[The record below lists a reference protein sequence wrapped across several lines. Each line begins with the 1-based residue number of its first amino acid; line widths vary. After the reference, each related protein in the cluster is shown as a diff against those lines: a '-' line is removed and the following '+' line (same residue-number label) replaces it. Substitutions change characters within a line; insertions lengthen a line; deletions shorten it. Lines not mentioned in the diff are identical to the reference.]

1 MIRSLALSCS
11 LVLIVVPASQAQQPL
26 RVRIDRDKVMV
37 GFQKS
42 GESATGLFHSGMWT
56 TLHVPLVEAEDGPI
70 ILPIGKDGVAPGELI
85 VECGDN
91 DDVQTTLT
99 VPFRLSKQDLRIL
112 TYVKPAGRAPQ
123 FKLTIKTDRQSVSTQ
138 VDHNTSLNLSEHLY
152 VALGDSPPQ
161 LASALRRMSG
171 NLDPN
176 AETRGRHAGFE
187 IDVERLPTQWYG
199 YGGVDLVVLTTEN
212 DKFLEKLL
220 EKRDQPQIR
229 ALAEWVKRGGRLLVS
244 VSWRNQHLVERLL
257 KLPAWQPALPE
268 IVPANAQV
276 KLKSLFSVQR
286 AGPKA
291 EPFLPV
297 GAEAFVLPH
306 LQRHDQ
312 VEIEIKEEPQAGF
325 TKEETPILVRFP
337 YGLGSISLLA
347 LDVTKEPFTKWS
359 GNIDFWE
366 TLVKR
371 LAPRDPSRDGQVVG
385 GQFRDFGQQGSDLT
399 SLLYDQLDHFD
410 SPPISFGWVAFFI
423 LLYIL
428 VVGPLDYII
437 LKKVFKRLEWTWIT
451 FPAIV
456 LGVSA
461 AAYFTAY
468 AIKGSDQKINQLDV
482 VDIDLRTDLDAN
494 GRTKQAYVY
503 GTSWFMILSPR
514 IDNYTV
520 GLMPALAPWQEG
532 AKPALVSWQGRPESS
547 GLGSSGRPRGQGW
560 FRRSYEYARQDTNDP
575 DSAFIGLKDVPI
587 PVWTSKAFTATWD
600 ARPPQ
605 LPFEAKL
612 EYDPDNGDRPLFG
625 TIQSRLPVNLED
637 VVLIYGK
644 KWLSL
649 QPLRVGDEPQRV
661 AWQVPLGFNEW
672 TGDPRHGGWHPGMR
686 DQHFHP
692 TVVAKTLLFHEAR
705 DLERQWQNHELRL
718 LDQSWRLRDTWPRDS
733 KIREAILVARLP
745 RSSGSAESLTAAKDR
760 LPTHLWIHGLP
771 GGQAARPA
779 LSGTLNH
786 ETFIRVYLPVTPKEK

>member
-11 LVLIVVPASQAQQPL
+11 LVLILAPAAQAQQPL
-26 RVRIDRDKVMV
+26 RVKIDRDKVMV

-42 GESATGLFHSGMWT
+42 GESATGLFLPGMWT
-56 TLHVPLVEAEDGPI
+56 TLYVPLVEAADGPI
-70 ILPIGKDGVAPGELI
+70 ILHVGKDGVARGELI

-91 DDVQTTLT
+91 HDVQTTLT

-112 TYVKPAGRAPQ
+112 TYIKPAGRAPQ
-123 FKLTIKTDRQSVSTQ
+123 IKLTIKTKEQTVSTQ
-138 VDHNTSLNLSEHLY
+138 VEHPTSLNLSEHLY
-152 VALGDSPPQ
+152 IVLGDSPPQ
-161 LASALRRMSG
+161 LTSALRRMSG
-171 NLDPN
+171 NPEPN

-187 IDVERLPTQWYG
+187 IDVERMPTQWYG
-199 YGGVDLVVLTTEN
+199 YSGVDLVVLTTEN

-276 KLKSLFSVQR
+276 KLRSLFSVQR
-286 AGPKA
+286 PGAKA
-291 EPFLPV
+291 EPFVPV
-297 GAEAFVLPH
+297 GAETFVLPH

-312 VEIEIKEEPQAGF
+312 VEVMIKEEPQPGF
-325 TKEETPILVRFP
+325 TKEETPILARFP
-337 YGLGSISLLA
+337 YGLGSVSLLA

-366 TLVKR
+366 TLVTR
-371 LAPRDPSRDGQVVG
+371 LAPRGPRDGQAG
-385 GQFRDFGQQGSDLT
+385 GRDFGQPGNDLT

-410 SPPISFGWVAFFI
+410 TPPISFGWVAFFI

-437 LKKVFKRLEWTWIT
+437 LKKVFKRLEWTWVT

-461 AAYFTAY
+461 TAYFTAY
-468 AIKGSDQKINQLDV
+468 AIKGSDQKINQLDLI
-482 VDIDLRTDLDAN
+482 DIDLRTDLDAN

-503 GTSWFMILSPR
+503 GTSWFMIFSPR

-520 GLMPALAPWQEG
+520 GLMPALPAWQEG
-532 AKPALVSWQGRPESS
+532 AKADTPGLVSWQGKRESER
-547 GLGSSGRPRGQGW
+547 GPTGGPRGQVW
-560 FRRSYEYARQDTNDP
+560 HRRAYEYARQDATDP
-575 DSAFIGLKDVPI
+575 DSRLIGLKDVPI
-587 PVWTSKAFTATWD
+587 PVWTSKAFTATWE
-600 ARPPQ
+600 AQPAQ
-605 LPFEAKL
+605 LPFAAKL
-612 EYDPDNGDRPLFG
+612 EYDPDNRDRPLFG

-649 QPLRVGDEPQRV
+649 QPLRAGAEPQRV
-661 AWQVPLGFNEW
+661 VWEVPLDFNQW
-672 TGDPRHGGWHPGMR
+672 AGDARHGGWHPGMH
-686 DQHFHP
+686 DQQFHP
-692 TVVAKTLLFHEAR
+692 TAVAKTFLFHEAC
-705 DLERQWQNHELRL
+705 DLEKTWRNHELRM
-718 LDQSWRLRDTWPRDS
+718 LDQSWRLRDAWQRDS

-745 RSSGSAESLTAAKDR
+745 RSSGSAESLTEAKER

-771 GGQAARPA
+771 DGQAARPK